1 MICLYN
7 NDFSGNLSENSGDRA
22 LIAPSGKK
30 GGDALCFLRTSLDSS
45 LSDPPLVPERT
56 NADTRSGFLIENT
69 DAVRP
74 PMEWATIAVLS
85 IPIWSSSPSKSSA
98 KAALPLGSGSSGVL
112 PKVR

>member
-1 MICLYN
+1 VAHSMGGRTASV
-7 NDFSGNLSENSGDRA
+7 FSMRNPERVSALVLSGTN
-22 LIAPSGKK
+22 
-30 GGDALCFLRTSLDSS
+30 GG
-45 LSDPPLVPERT
+45 SDRT
-56 NADTRSGFLIENT
+56 NADTRSGFPIENI